1 MTIDVHYSY
10 GVPPTACNNR
20 VDAKI
25 TSMKINSEGKRIDVI
40 SKHGAIIDASMN
52 KGYSV
57 KISLQSLAKGSTPEK
72 NSFWFTTTAYG
83 FSSGICVKNAN
94 VSIKGIEMGQAVEG
108 LVQDVKWGSWPD
120 TAQITYKVRW
130 HLGQ

>member
-1 MTIDVHYSY
+1 MVYFCNLVNFSGIYDDLCTLFLWCTSA
-10 GVPPTACNNR
+10 ACNNR

-25 TSMKINSEGKRIDVI
+25 TSMKINSEGKLIDVI

-72 NSFWFTTTAYG
+72 KQLLVYYY
-83 FSSGICVKNAN
+83 
-94 VSIKGIEMGQAVEG
+94 SIWI
-108 LVQDVKWGSWPD
+108 
-120 TAQITYKVRW
+120 
-130 HLGQ
+130 